1 MAMPSTPFRDSHA
14 MRRRHSQYGSNG
26 TTDTEAASNE
36 EGYSASPRRLST
48 LVRNFSV
55 RGSPRE
61 RNLDLGDEAIRRSS
75 SPRGTPTRPEIWE
88 PGYGRASSRAASPLV
103 GRRSSTLNS
112 DLVLTDLPE
121 GRPGNASSPH
131 LSGPRTSSPFLMR
144 SLSHVPPWILKS
156 ERRRGSDTTV
166 SAPASDGILTE
177 NRTDSPSRRI
187 SRTNSMAMPSL
198 YSEPASESMPHL
210 PNSRRSWMQPR
221 DTSPARTSYAP
232 VSTTNSMPPP
242 SLPMDRA
249 QSPGLHAFHGTT
261 TTASSRNQTPVPS
274 QMLGDEMPRSMSP
287 VAMQENRSEQAFPT
301 SMDHVSVRVEPISS
315 TINMFGALQVS
326 SHYSISGHV
335 KMELPSCCDGME
347 VRSLKVHLLG
357 YSMYVDSSARFSS
370 VEVCNVQQEL
380 CSRPVHLS
388 NQQAE
393 NSPVFEVGFDL
404 FVPGWLP
411 ASFTARSASTFYN
424 LQAVVSLATTPSRFF
439 PSPESYA
446 SAQMTSANWSANGSP
461 MPNDATSARGFS
473 PLPPHSVHESTPHS
487 SAQPELVTKEVTSAP
502 FLIRIRRSRDT
513 VPIPVAQMAIFSGED
528 LMETPREIHANSSNP
543 FLRNNNPF
551 RAKPS
556 LNPFLQQV
564 ASTIRNTSGSFKDHA
579 SSAHQETHRRMTNRT
594 PLRHFSHIPKIPL
607 PVPIVVQGK
616 VYESLPVKLTLSV
629 PAHTNTHVDNDQEQ
643 APLVFGLQVELDPL
657 WAESHP
663 WSDLRLCE
671 LEAMCVQMEK
681 YSSSLSRS
689 YCTAFSLPMQ
699 GDVDASHLPAFPPAN
714 IAHDVPLSN
723 CNAALLYPYNRALL
737 ESRIRQQRAG
747 TAPVD
752 RRNHAERYRSYTVG
766 PLPQNDPKGKR
777 RQPES
782 STLPNTGS
790 ASSSSRAQS
799 PTFASQPQRS
809 ASDRKKRSFTAPFSR
824 FSMFG
829 NSNKVPDERSAA
841 QAQSTEKTN
850 QPPASAE
857 TKQENPK
864 ASYVFEGNDG
874 CGMNLTA
881 KKSRLSF
888 SLPMAPSSSAVAAR
902 KGIAQLLP
910 DYESPH
916 VRIRHKL
923 KVKLRFG
930 YGSSQAGINAGTQS
944 LVMCVPVRFTES
956 PPSEALAQAAP
967 IIFPSSAQSCVPAE
981 GEESRP
987 VPAVYTRA
995 THSAVRPTAA
1005 SASPPYLPAYIQLF
1019 REDGSRLA
1027 DDSETLPCYPFA
1039 IQPVLTLT
1047 AQDYALATYLEQT
1060 LTLATEE
1067 VREAKS
1073 APPTSMMDTLNAD
1086 DELFEADAAEAAPQL
1101 RVDDDMLDADM
1112 QQTTVTTGAS
1122 GLDYDLELDAREMNG
1137 AQSPMQS
1144 KLELSPS
1151 PYFTHR
1157 HGS

>member
-26 TTDTEAASNE
+26 TADNEAMLGE
-36 EGYSASPRRLST
+36 EGYNASPRRLST

-61 RNLDLGDEAIRRSS
+61 RNPDLADDTVRKSS

-88 PGYGRASSRAASPLV
+88 PGYGRASSRAASPLS

-112 DLVLTDLPE
+112 DLVLSDLPE
-121 GRPGNASSPH
+121 GRPNNAP
-131 LSGPRTSSPFLMR
+131 SGYPSGGRTSSPFLMR
-144 SLSHVPPWILKS
+144 SLSHVPPWILGS

-166 SAPASDGILTE
+166 PAPVSDGILTE
-177 NRTDSPSRRI
+177 KRTDSPNRRI
-187 SRTNSMAMPSL
+187 SRTNSMAVPSL
-198 YSEPASESMPHL
+198 YSEPASQSVPHL
-210 PNSRRSWMQPR
+210 PNSRQSWMQP
-221 DTSPARTSYAP
+221 TEASPTRAHHPP
-232 VSTTNSMPPP
+232 VSMYNSMPSP
-242 SLPMDRA
+242 SMPMDRA
-249 QSPGLHAFHGTT
+249 PSPGLHAFHGTT
-261 TTASSRNQTPVPS
+261 TTASSRSQTPVAN
-274 QMLGDEMPRSMSP
+274 QILGEEMPRSMSP
-287 VAMQENRSEQAFPT
+287 VAMQETRSEYSSPT
-301 SMDHVSVRVEPISS
+301 SMDRVSVRVEPISS

-335 KMELPSCCDGME
+335 KIELPSCCDEME
-347 VRSLKVHLLG
+347 VRSLKVSLDG

-370 VEVCNVQQEL
+370 VKVCHIQQEL
-380 CSRPVHLS
+380 CSRPVHVA
-388 NQQAE
+388 NQRTDHSQI
-393 NSPVFEVGFDL
+393 FEVGFDL

-411 ASFTARSASTFYN
+411 ASFTARSSSTFYN
-424 LQAVVSLATTPSRFF
+424 LQAVASLATTTSGFMT
-439 PSPESYA
+439 SPESYA

-461 MPNDATSARGFS
+461 MPNDATSVRGFS
-473 PLPPHSVHESTPHS
+473 PLLPHSVHHS
-487 SAQPELVTKEVTSAP
+487 NPSSPANTELLTKEVTSAP

-513 VPIPVAQMAIFSGED
+513 VPIPVAQLAIFSGED
-528 LMETPREIHANSSNP
+528 LMESTREIQANPSNP

-564 ASTIRNTSGSFKDHA
+564 ASTIRNTSGSFKDHP
-579 SSAHQETHRRMTNRT
+579 SSAQQETHRHMTNRT
-594 PLRHFSHIPKIPL
+594 PLRHFSHVPKIPL
-607 PVPIVVQGK
+607 PVPIVAQGK

-629 PAHTNTHVDNDQEQ
+629 PAHTNTQVDNDQEQ

-657 WAESHP
+657 WAQSHP

-699 GDVDASHLPAFPPAN
+699 GDVDASNVPTFEPAN
-714 IAHDVPLSN
+714 IAHDVPASSL
-723 CNAALLYPYNRALL
+723 NAPLLYPYNRALL

-766 PLPQNDPKGKR
+766 PLPQNDLKGKR
-777 RQPES
+777 RQPEPS
-782 STLPNTGS
+782 ALPLHNAGS
-790 ASSSSRAQS
+790 ASGSSRAQS
-799 PTFASQPQRS
+799 PNLASQPQRS
-809 ASDRKKRSFTAPFSR
+809 ASGRKKRSFTAPFSR
-824 FSMFG
+824 LSMFG
-829 NSNKVPDERSAA
+829 NSNKVLDERSAA
-841 QAQSTEKTN
+841 PAQTVEKAS
-850 QPPASAE
+850 QPPTAPE

-888 SLPMAPSSSAVAAR
+888 SLPMAPSSSAAAAR
-902 KGIAQLLP
+902 KGTAQLLP

-916 VRIRHKL
+916 ARIRHKL

-944 LVMCVPVRFTES
+944 LVMCVPIRFTDS

-987 VPAVYTRA
+987 VPAVYTQA
-995 THSAVRPTAA
+995 THSAVRPKAE
-1005 SASPPYLPAYIQLF
+1005 SGDPPYLPAYIQLF

-1027 DDSETLPCYPFA
+1027 DDSETLPCYPFT

-1060 LTLATEE
+1060 LTLASED

-1137 AQSPMQS
+1137 AQSPMVF
-1144 KLELSPS
+1144 ETRPI
-1151 PYFTHR
+1151 
-1157 HGS
+1157 